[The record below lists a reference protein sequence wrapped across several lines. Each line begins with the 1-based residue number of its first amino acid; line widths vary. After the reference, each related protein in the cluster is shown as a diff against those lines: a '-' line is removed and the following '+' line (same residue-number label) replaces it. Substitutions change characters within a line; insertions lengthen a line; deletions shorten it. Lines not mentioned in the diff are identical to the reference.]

1 METYL
6 KTHIQSWQSRYKC
19 SSPFIIVTHLTS
31 FPSSKIQSVILTSWL
46 SKVACN
52 LRCNLDNDIPCILNK
67 IVYQEKTDQY
77 KPSSQVVQ
85 PDFHIR
91 ILHPQVSSISTIV
104 SLMIEPKLLVE
115 NTYVSHSSNK
125 NTFNFCM
132 QVYIYI
138 QIYIFCLIG
147 HIFFLVDIWTEMAT
161 HWNTFQQKMKF
172 QVCMNKMSQNELEV
186 NEINIFFTQIV
197 FLFFLPM

>member
-1 METYL
+1 
-6 KTHIQSWQSRYKC
+6 
-19 SSPFIIVTHLTS
+19 
-31 FPSSKIQSVILTSWL
+31 
-46 SKVACN
+46 
-52 LRCNLDNDIPCILNK
+52 
-67 IVYQEKTDQY
+67 
-77 KPSSQVVQ
+77 
-85 PDFHIR
+85 
-91 ILHPQVSSISTIV
+91 
-104 SLMIEPKLLVE
+104 
-115 NTYVSHSSNK
+115 
-125 NTFNFCM
+125 M

-138 QIYIFCLIG
+138 QMYSFCLIG

>member
-1 METYL
+1 M

-77 KPSSQVVQ
+77 KPSSQVLQ

-91 ILHPQVSSISTIV
+91 ILHPQVSSISTIA

-115 NTYVSHSSNK
+115 NTYISHSSNK

-132 QVYIYI
+132 QVYNLYTDIHFLLNWPYFLFGWYLNWNGYPLKYI
-138 QIYIFCLIG
+138 S
-147 HIFFLVDIWTEMAT
+147 T
-161 HWNTFQQKMKF
+161 K
-172 QVCMNKMSQNELEV
+172 
-186 NEINIFFTQIV
+186 NEIPS
-197 FLFFLPM
+197 LYE

>member
-1 METYL
+1 M

-77 KPSSQVVQ
+77 KPSSQVLQ

-115 NTYVSHSSNK
+115 NTYISHSSNK

-147 HIFFLVDIWTEMAT
+147 HIFFLVGIWTEMAT